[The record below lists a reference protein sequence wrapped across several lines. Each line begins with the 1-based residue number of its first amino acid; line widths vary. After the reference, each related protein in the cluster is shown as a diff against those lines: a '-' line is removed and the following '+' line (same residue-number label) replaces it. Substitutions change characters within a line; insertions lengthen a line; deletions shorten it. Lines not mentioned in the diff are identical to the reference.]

1 MAFGVVETLQD
12 ELGLKIPDDVSVIG
26 YDDVEMAAWKM
37 FDLTTIR
44 QPINRMVRSTVDLLL
59 DLIEGET
66 DRSIRL
72 EIDSELVVRG
82 STRAVAGK
90 VASSPDIIL
99 DISPD
104 MNPGTHRKQSV
115 GEEMS

>member
-1 MAFGVVETLQD
+1 
-12 ELGLKIPDDVSVIG
+12 
-26 YDDVEMAAWKM
+26 
-37 FDLTTIR
+37 
-44 QPINRMVRSTVDLLL
+44 
-59 DLIEGET
+59 
-66 DRSIRL
+66 L

-99 DISPD
+99 DMKPDISPDMNPDVNPD

>member
-1 MAFGVVETLQD
+1 
-12 ELGLKIPDDVSVIG
+12 
-26 YDDVEMAAWKM
+26 M

-59 DLIEGET
+59 DLIEGAT

-82 STRAVAGK
+82 STRAVAGN
-90 VASSPDIIL
+90 VVS
-99 DISPD
+99 SPD
-104 MNPGTHRKQSV
+104 MNPDIVADINTGTHRKQSV
-115 GEEMS
+115 GE